1 MQHETV
7 MNVLSDP
14 LAQELL
20 HSPLLARLGY
30 IGADGAPR
38 VVPVGYV
45 WDGSTFI
52 VCTAVQAPKVRALAS
67 NAKVALSI
75 DTDTDTQP
83 PHVLLV
89 RGTATIEIVDGVPNE
104 FLEASDK
111 SLPRV
116 QWPQFE
122 AQVRSI
128 YPQMARITIEPEWAK
143 LLDFET
149 RLPIAVEW
157 LVSGGPRP

>member
-1 MQHETV
+1 MRHETV
-7 MNVLSDP
+7 MNVLSDS

-30 IGADGAPR
+30 IGSDGTPR

-45 WDGSTFI
+45 WSGSTFI

-75 DTDTDTQP
+75 DTDTQP

-89 RGTATIEIVDGVPNE
+89 RGTATVQIVDGVPNE

-111 SLPRV
+111 SLPRD
-116 QWPQFE
+116 QWAQFE

-157 LVSGGPRP
+157 LVSGTPRP

>member
-1 MQHETV
+1 MRHETV
-7 MNVLSDP
+7 MDVLRDP

-30 IGADGAPR
+30 NGVDGAPR

-45 WDGSTFI
+45 WNGSTF
-52 VCTAVQAPKVRALAS
+52 VLCTAVQAPKVRALAS

-75 DTDTDTQP
+75 DTDTQP

-89 RGTATIEIVDGVPNE
+89 RGTAAVEIVDGVPDE
-104 FLEASDK
+104 FLEASEK
-111 SLPRV
+111 SLPSDQR
-116 QWPQFE
+116 PQFE
-122 AQVRSI
+122 AQARSI

-149 RLPIAVEW
+149 RLPVAVEW
-157 LVSGGPRP
+157 LVTEKS